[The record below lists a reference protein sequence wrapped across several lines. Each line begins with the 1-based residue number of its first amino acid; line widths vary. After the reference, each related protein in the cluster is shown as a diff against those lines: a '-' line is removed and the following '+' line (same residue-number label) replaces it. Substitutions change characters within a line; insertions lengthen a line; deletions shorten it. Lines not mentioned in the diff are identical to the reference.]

1 MHVYNFGQGGDEMAR
16 SKYEDRV
23 LPRLPV
29 IARWCESGLTND
41 EIAISLGIA
50 RSTFQCYINK
60 YADLRA
66 VVRDGKDIANIIVEE
81 SVFAMSVG
89 YVKTIKK
96 PMKLRKIEY
105 DDEGKKVS
113 EEDFIK
119 YVDEEH
125 YVLPNVTS
133 AKFYL
138 SNRDPARW
146 NEKMTVN
153 GVVDS
158 TISIAVDDAMKEL
171 MN

>member
-1 MHVYNFGQGGDEMAR
+1 MEFGQGGDKVGR

-29 IARWCESGLTND
+29 IARWCEAGLTND
-41 EIAISLGIA
+41 EIAVSLGIA
-50 RSTFQCYINK
+50 RSTFQDYIK
-60 YADLRA
+60 KHADLRA
-66 VVRDGKDIANIIVEE
+66 VVREGKDVANMIVEE

-105 DDEGKKVS
+105 DDLGKKVS

-138 SNRDPARW
+138 SNRDPSRW
-146 NEKMTVN
+146 NDKITVSGAVDNTVN
-153 GVVDS
+153 
-158 TISIAVDDAMKEL
+158 ISVESDIKEY
-171 MN
+171 ME